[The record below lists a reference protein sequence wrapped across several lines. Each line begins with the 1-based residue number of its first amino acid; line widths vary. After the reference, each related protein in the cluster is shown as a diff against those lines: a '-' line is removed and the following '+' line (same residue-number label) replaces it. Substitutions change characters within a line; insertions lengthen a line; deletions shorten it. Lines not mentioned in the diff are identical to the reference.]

1 MNVIYSSDHFWILAY
16 PAQHSFELFDK
27 VCLRTLFLDGP
38 LASHFC
44 HAMADIPEII
54 KDNNMVM
61 VLFKYM
67 WFRACRVCGP
77 SPS

>member
-38 LASHFC
+38 LASNFC
-44 HAMADIPEII
+44 HAMQGIPEGERSKERIDALLGRFCDQSAHPII
-54 KDNNMVM
+54 
-61 VLFKYM
+61 FH
-67 WFRACRVCGP
+67 
-77 SPS
+77 